1 MRSTLT
7 NEQLRLV
14 GRHYRQHPE
23 LVDRVFVG
31 PHDTVAKDEVLVV
44 VQKLPDWPGSQYLR
58 DRYLEGCSWVLDW
71 LLTFPG
77 DGWSDRWISAG
88 ADADWTSWITER
100 HGTDHREP
108 KTVHQIAV
116 EGMRTLVVSR
126 VILPGLPFF
135 SRWKTKAYRQIID
148 QQDTAL
154 VAQMNTYAE
163 QVQMSDRRQR
173 DAWAVVAKL
182 MLHTGKDLPDL
193 TAEDIFAHR
202 AHYQAH
208 HDNPAPGLGATW
220 MLLAGVGILPKE
232 SSLRAA
238 LRPGQR
244 SVPYL
249 IDRYGIAAGPVRD
262 LLIRYLE
269 ERKTSVD
276 YTTLK
281 GLARMLAG
289 NFWTDLERHHPEL
302 AGTDSLALPKEVVTA
317 WKERLAVIV
326 APDGST
332 RPRADFLD
340 VLMTVRSFYLDVRDW
355 ALHDASLAPWVV
367 ASPITRADV
376 AGNAKRKLAHQ
387 GRIHQRIRERVPLVP
402 KMLARLEQERRDA
415 EQMLTLAQQT
425 AVSDTF
431 IFAGLTYRRTATRA
445 RHGRGLPAGLAC
457 DVICLETD
465 THLSVGRLEEDAF
478 WTWAVIETLRHT
490 GLRIEELLELTHL
503 ALVSHRLSTTGEL
516 VPLLQIVPS
525 KTNEERLLLV
535 TPELASVLASLISRL
550 RNRHDGAVPLVAR
563 YDNYEATTGPL
574 LPHLFQR
581 EYGSGPAVMSPTT
594 VRDMLRDVSRRME
607 LTDRAGNPLH
617 LTPHDFRRVFTTT
630 AIQDGLPL
638 HIASRILGHRHLTS
652 TQPYTA
658 VFQDDLIRTYRAFVD
673 RRRSTRAPEEYREPT
688 PEEWDEFEE
697 HFTLRRVELGSCAR
711 PYGSTCEHEHACI
724 RCPVLRVDP
733 TQLDRLEAIAV
744 SLTQR
749 ITEAEER
756 GWAGEVEQ
764 LTISLRAARDK
775 ILATAPPR
783 DATVLLGLPAPR
795 DPDAL

>member
-1 MRSTLT
+1 MKSVLT
-7 NEQLRLV
+7 SEQLQIA
-14 GRHYRQHPE
+14 GPYYRQHPE
-23 LVDRVFVG
+23 LVDRVFAG
-31 PHDTVAKDEVLVV
+31 PHDTLPIDEALVV
-44 VQKLPDWPGSQYLR
+44 VQKLPDWPESQYLR
-58 DRYLEGCSWVLDW
+58 DRYLEGCTWVLDW

-77 DGWSDRWISAG
+77 NGWRDRWIAAR
-88 ADADWTSWITER
+88 ADADWSSWIAAR
-100 HGTDHREP
+100 HANDHRDS

-116 EGMRTLVVSR
+116 EGLRTLVVAR

-135 SRWKTKAYRQIID
+135 SRWKTKAYRQIIA

-154 VAQMNTYAE
+154 VAQMESYAE
-163 QVQMSDRRQR
+163 EAKMSDRRQR
-173 DAWAVVAKL
+173 DAWAVIAKL
-182 MLHTGKDLPDL
+182 MLHTGKSLHDL
-193 TAEDIFAHR
+193 TAEVIFAHR

-220 MLLAGVGILPKE
+220 MLLAGVGILPKG

-238 LRPGQR
+238 LRVGRR

-249 IDRYGIAAGPVRD
+249 IDRYGISPGPVRD
-262 LLIRYLE
+262 LFVRYLE

-302 AGTDSLALPKEVVTA
+302 SGTESIALPKEVITA

-332 RPRADFLD
+332 RSRADFLD

-355 ALHDASLAPWVV
+355 ALHDASLASWVV

-402 KMLARLEQERRDA
+402 KMLGRLEQERRDA
-415 EQMLTLAQQT
+415 ELMVTLAQQT
-425 AVSDTF
+425 AVGDTF
-431 IFAGLTYRRTATRA
+431 SFAGLTYRRTSTRA
-445 RHGRGLPAGLAC
+445 RSGRGLPADLAA
-457 DVICLETD
+457 DVVCLETD
-465 THLSVGRLEEDAF
+465 AHLSVGRVEEEAF
-478 WTWAVIETLRHT
+478 WAWAIVETLRHT

-535 TPELASVLASLISRL
+535 TPELASVLASIVSRL
-550 RNRHDGAVPLVAR
+550 RNRYGGAVPLVAR
-563 YDNYEATTGPL
+563 YDNYEAVTGPL

-594 VRDMLRDVSRRME
+594 VRDMLREVSRRMG
-607 LTDRAGNPLH
+607 LTDHAGKALH

-630 AIQDGLPL
+630 AVQDGLPL
-638 HIASRILGHRHLTS
+638 HIASRILGHRHLNS

-673 RRRSTRAPEEYREPT
+673 RRRSTRPVEEYREPT

-711 PYGSTCEHEHACI
+711 PYASTCEHEHACI

-733 TQLDRLEAIAV
+733 KQLRRLDAIAEN
-744 SLTQR
+744 LAER
-749 ITEAEER
+749 IVEAEER
-756 GWAGEVEQ
+756 GWAGEVQQ
-764 LTISLRAARDK
+764 LTITLRAARDK
-775 ILATAPPR
+775 IAATPPSR
-783 DATVLLGLPAPR
+783 DDSVLLGLPKR
-795 DPDAL
+795 GSVS